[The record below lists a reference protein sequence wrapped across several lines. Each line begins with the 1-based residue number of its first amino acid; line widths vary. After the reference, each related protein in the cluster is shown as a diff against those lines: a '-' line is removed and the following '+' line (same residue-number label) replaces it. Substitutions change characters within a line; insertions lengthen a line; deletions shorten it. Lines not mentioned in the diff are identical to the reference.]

1 MIALDTNILAYAE
14 QKSDHLGRHEQAN
27 LLMERLTT
35 GEHIIPVQVFAEF
48 MNACRKKQLLSVT
61 ASAAKVGFYAAVF
74 ETPNT
79 QIGDLLLAAEF
90 VERFNFQ
97 FFDAVIAAVARRSGA
112 TILLSEDM
120 HDGLDADGLRIVNP
134 FVAANDPLL
143 ADYFGSAV

>member
-27 LLMERLTT
+27 VLMERLTT
-35 GEHIIPVQVFAEF
+35 GEHVIPVQVFAEF
-48 MNACRKKQLLSVT
+48 INACRKKQLLSVA

-79 QIGDLLLAAEF
+79 QIRDLLLAAEL
-90 VERFNFQ
+90 VERFNLQ
-97 FFDAVIAAVARRSGA
+97 FFDAVIVAVARRSGA

-120 HDGLDADGLRIVNP
+120 HDGLEIDGLRIVNP
-134 FVAANDPLL
+134 FVAGNDGVI
-143 ADYFGSAV
+143 ADYFEKFS